1 MRNIS
6 VWASR
11 HKWTARFI
19 IVGSFFILNCIGLFL
34 GDVLIASGTLIS
46 SIWIYLISFIFIAG
60 FITYPSRKEKKAY
73 KNFYNR
79 QKTSDLLLVSTT
91 FLLII
96 CFGNHY
102 SLPKNQSPFAFTY
115 VNAIELTR
123 ANTTT
128 IHETFIDPSPKKKTS
143 IIKKWKQKIRD
154 NIRTIRREYKDAT
167 PGERTALIVLSI
179 IVALGL
185 FFLVLSASCSLSC
198 SGADGAALVVGL
210 LGTGLIVFLL
220 VRVIKRI
227 NRGEPKKPKT
237 PEPQTTSA

>member
-1 MRNIS
+1 MRNMSI
-6 VWASR
+6 WASR
-11 HKWTARFI
+11 HKWTARLI

-46 SIWIYLISFIFIAG
+46 SIWIYLISFIFIVG
-60 FITYPSRKEKKAY
+60 FITYPSRKQKKAY
-73 KNFYNR
+73 KNFYKR

-96 CFGNHY
+96 SFGNHY
-102 SLPKNQSPFAFTY
+102 SLPKNQSPFGFTY
-115 VNAIELTR
+115 VNATASTN

-128 IHETFIDPSPKKKTS
+128 IHETTIESSPQKKTS
-143 IIKKWKQKIRD
+143 IIKKWRQKIRD

>member
-6 VWASR
+6 VWAYR

-102 SLPKNQSPFAFTY
+102 SLPKNQSPFSFTY
-115 VNAIELTR
+115 ANATELTS

-128 IHETFIDPSPKKKTS
+128 IHETSIDPSPKKKKTS

-198 SGADGAALVVGL
+198 SGADGAASVVGYW
-210 LGTGLIVFLL
+210 VP
-220 VRVIKRI
+220 V
-227 NRGEPKKPKT
+227 
-237 PEPQTTSA
+237 